1 MKKSFFLCLGGFLLF
16 LNLSSKQKPNIIL
29 FLVDDMGLMDTSV
42 PMLADKEGKP
52 QKHPLNDWY
61 RTPNMERLAKQG
73 VRFSQF
79 YAQSVCSPTRASL
92 MTGQNSARHR
102 VTQFISPES
111 KNAGPEDWKWEG
123 LTSKDTTYPPFCG
136 QMVIIPFLPGKL
148 ISHRLAMRER
158 TPPNWIRYQYC
169 RLFLWCPR

>member
-1 MKKSFFLCLGGFLLF
+1 MKKSFFLCLGSFLLF
-16 LNLSSKQKPNIIL
+16 LNLSSKQNPNIIL

-102 VTQFISPES
+102 VTQFILS
-111 KNAGPEDWKWEG
+111 
-123 LTSKDTTYPPFCG
+123 
-136 QMVIIPFLPGKL
+136 L
-148 ISHRLAMRER
+148 IH
-158 TPPNWIRYQYC
+158 I
-169 RLFLWCPR
+169 